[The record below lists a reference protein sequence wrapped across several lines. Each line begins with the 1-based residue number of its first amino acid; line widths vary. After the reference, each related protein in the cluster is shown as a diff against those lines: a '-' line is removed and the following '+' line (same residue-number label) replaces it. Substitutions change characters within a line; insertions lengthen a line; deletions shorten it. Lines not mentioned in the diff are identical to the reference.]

1 MSVCVCVRFCALN
14 SPTRS
19 RVNHYVGN
27 LLFLPLFQ
35 FQNACVCDALK
46 IDVTETPAAAYIPN
60 KSDTIAFDNRMMWKK
75 QAQCPSVITLHV
87 TALRAVIRKKVMKI
101 SLNL

>member
-1 MSVCVCVRFCALN
+1 MCVCVCVFVLWTPQHEAELIIMLETCCFC
-14 SPTRS
+14 
-19 RVNHYVGN
+19 HYSNFKTHVYAM
-27 LLFLPLFQ
+27 LW
-35 FQNACVCDALK
+35 K

-60 KSDTIAFDNRMMWKK
+60 KSDTIAFDNRMMLKK